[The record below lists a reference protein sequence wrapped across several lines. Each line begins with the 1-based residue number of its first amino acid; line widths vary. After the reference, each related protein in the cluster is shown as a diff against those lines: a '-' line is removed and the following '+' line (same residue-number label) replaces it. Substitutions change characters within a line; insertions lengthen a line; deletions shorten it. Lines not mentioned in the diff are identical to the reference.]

1 MIEVGDGH
9 EIQISVLVGKDS
21 KLAIG
26 NDYKLGGSS
35 LHHLAIENPKN
46 FSIRDLNLMD
56 KGYTFVIIIRNPYE
70 RWISGLKQELTD
82 FDQVE
87 INKWSQSTINKWF
100 DNEEEVLL
108 DVVKKQDGIFGVRN
122 SYIHPV
128 MGISYPANISFKL
141 IERVFTKLR
150 NGLLLGHATIGRWS
164 SANLTLFE
172 LLNFESVYFL
182 DLKDLSNP
190 NFLNWLK
197 ERDKNWL
204 GIDRITHEHNSK
216 NDCTKELIEQFFRNA
231 LIDKKL
237 RNKIFN
243 PYYREKVHK
252 TKGVQTV
259 SKDGVPG
266 YHKRI
271 DTIPNAE
278 FNVFEQVLEKV
289 FQIEEQIIEHI
300 KKSSKFLNFDEE

>member
-1 MIEVGDGH
+1 MKKRIFNKIE
-9 EIQISVLVGKDS
+9 VLVGKDS

-26 NDYKLGGSS
+26 YDYKVGNGS
-35 LHHLAIENPKN
+35 LNDIENNYPKN
-46 FSIRDLNLMD
+46 FSVRDLNLMD

-70 RWISGLKQELTD
+70 RWISGLKQELTG
-82 FDQVE
+82 F
-87 INKWSQSTINKWF
+87 NQSTINTWRQFQINNWF

-108 DVVKKQDGIFGVRN
+108 DVVKKQDAQRKVETYDEFHVFTRPGHTGTKL
-122 SYIHPV
+122 
-128 MGISYPANISFKL
+128 SFEL

-150 NGLLLGHATIGRWS
+150 NGLLRGHATVGRWS

-172 LLNFESVYFL
+172 LLNFENVYFL

-204 GIDRITHEHNSK
+204 DVDRILHLNDSK
-216 NDCTKELIEQFFRNA
+216 DDKPKIFIEQFFRNA

-243 PYYREKVHK
+243 PYYREKVYK
-252 TKGVQTV
+252 TK
-259 SKDGVPG
+259 
-266 YHKRI
+266 
-271 DTIPNAE
+271 NAE
-278 FNVFEQVLEKV
+278 FNVFEQVLENV
-289 FQIEEQIIEHI
+289 FQYEEQIIEHI
-300 KKSSKFLNFDEE
+300 KKSSKFLNFDEVYELGTPEYLERYLNDKSHTS